1 MDETAVKVA
10 SQDEAPE
17 APKSAPKVKTR
28 AGRIVSVSLDEGR
41 TISSVSGRSAK
52 PTKRPSAKRSKK
64 KPKAGASPKK
74 TPRSKPAT
82 KRPAAKKPAK
92 ARPKAA
98 KKSPKG
104 AGRNPKEWIMSVHI
118 PMPLLAKLDK
128 LIARLKQGENRGAS
142 RSSLAVSAIAKLVK

>member
-1 MDETAVKVA
+1 MDETAVKVET
-10 SQDEAPE
+10 QDEAPE
-17 APKSAPKVKTR
+17 APKSAPKVKAPRPTS
-28 AGRIVSVSLDEGR
+28 I
-41 TISSVSGRSAK
+41 AK

-118 PMPLLAKLDK
+118 PMPLLAKLDR
-128 LIARLKQGENRGAS
+128 LIARLHKGENRGAS
-142 RSSLAVSAIAKLVK
+142 RSSLAVSAISRLVK

>member
-1 MDETAVKVA
+1 MDETAVKVET
-10 SQDEAPE
+10 QDEAPE
-17 APKSAPKVKTR
+17 APKSAPKVKAPRPTS
-28 AGRIVSVSLDEGR
+28 I
-41 TISSVSGRSAK
+41 AK

-92 ARPKAA
+92 AKPKAA

-104 AGRNPKEWIMSVHI
+104 AGRNPREWIMSVHI
-118 PMPLLAKLDK
+118 PMPLLAKLDR
-128 LIARLKQGENRGAS
+128 LITRLHKGENRGAS